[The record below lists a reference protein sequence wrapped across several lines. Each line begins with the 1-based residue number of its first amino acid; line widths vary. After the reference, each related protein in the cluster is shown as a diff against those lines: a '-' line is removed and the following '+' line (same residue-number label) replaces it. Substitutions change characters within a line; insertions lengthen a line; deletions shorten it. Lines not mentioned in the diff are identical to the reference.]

1 MSIFQCH
8 GNKIPYA
15 PLAQLVEQ
23 LTLNQWVRGS
33 SPRRCTKYFDY
44 VSYIL
49 EVVFKSY
56 RKATSTLPPVASPV
70 GVFNAQGPPVPIP
83 NTEVKLC
90 WADNTCTEACRED
103 RSMPTL
109 TRKGD
114 NKRINEKLV
123 FLLHRVHLYPFRTQ
137 KLSCAKPK
145 ILARRRAGKIGQ
157 CQHFSFISFV
167 SNKFRI
173 TKTN

>member
-1 MSIFQCH
+1 MWTFYKHFKKVLTTNNVCDIILPLRK
-8 GNKIPYA
+8 NA

-90 WADNTCTEACRED
+90 GAEDTCLATSREN
-103 RSMPTL
+103 RSMPTFFRFYL
-109 TRKGD
+109 IDYSELVQLAGGPRKTI
-114 NKRINEKLV
+114 K
-123 FLLHRVHLYPFRTQ
+123 Y
-137 KLSCAKPK
+137 C
-145 ILARRRAGKIGQ
+145 
-157 CQHFSFISFV
+157 FSTGV
-167 SNKFRI
+167 N
-173 TKTN
+173 